1 MCGWRE
7 GELSC
12 HEPQDIICK
21 NGCQRM
27 CRHSVHFVCS
37 DCCKQR
43 ANVHQQMQVV
53 RWQIQTEQHD
63 GSDFVVVV
71 RKLCGADESVVKS
84 VRQPILY
91 IYTVYVKKQ
100 SSNQQPV
107 STCINWFFC
116 TLLFLVFFG
125 TLISYKGSG
134 KSLKN
139 VFTRPV
145 QSCVDAFGS
154 MTSRVTSQ
162 GFACTRQHKLENR
175 APS

>member
-1 MCGWRE
+1 
-7 GELSC
+7 
-12 HEPQDIICK
+12 
-21 NGCQRM
+21 M

-107 STCINWFFC
+107 STCIQLVFAHCFFWFFLERLYL
-116 TLLFLVFFG
+116 T
-125 TLISYKGSG
+125 K
-134 KSLKN
+134 
-139 VFTRPV
+139 V
-145 QSCVDAFGS
+145 QA
-154 MTSRVTSQ
+154 
-162 GFACTRQHKLENR
+162 N
-175 APS
+175 P

>member
-1 MCGWRE
+1 MAG
-7 GELSC
+7 GGGLSC

-116 TLLFLVFFG
+116 TLLFWFFLERLYL
-125 TLISYKGSG
+125 TK
-134 KSLKN
+134 
-139 VFTRPV
+139 V
-145 QSCVDAFGS
+145 QA
-154 MTSRVTSQ
+154 
-162 GFACTRQHKLENR
+162 N
-175 APS
+175 P